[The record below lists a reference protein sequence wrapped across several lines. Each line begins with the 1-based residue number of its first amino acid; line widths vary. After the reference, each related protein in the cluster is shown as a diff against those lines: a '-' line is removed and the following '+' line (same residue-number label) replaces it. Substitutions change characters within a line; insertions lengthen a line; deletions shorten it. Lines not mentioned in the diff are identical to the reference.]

1 MEVPTLTVPAGGG
14 AVLFY
19 TINLSI
25 KILKG
30 KNVWLKTRY
39 KEKKINISPLL
50 YTTYIF
56 SVGHKLC
63 APCDWNSTP
72 QTGSSPEQQTQ
83 DVILL

>member
-1 MEVPTLTVPAGGG
+1 M
-14 AVLFY
+14 LFY

-30 KNVWLKTRY
+30 GENVWLKTRY
-39 KEKKINISPLL
+39 KEKKNQYKSFII

-63 APCDWNSTP
+63 P
-72 QTGSSPEQQTQ
+72 
-83 DVILL
+83 L